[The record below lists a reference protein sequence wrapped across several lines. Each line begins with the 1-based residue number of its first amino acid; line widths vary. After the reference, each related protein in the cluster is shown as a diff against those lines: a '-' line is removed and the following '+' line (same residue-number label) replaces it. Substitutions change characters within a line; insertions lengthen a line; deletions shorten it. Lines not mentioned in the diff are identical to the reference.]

1 MTPRKGPFWDA
12 VGASLV
18 DVGGENKPCLLE
30 LWRQGVAYGRAVEK
44 AKAYRCAANQID
56 SGATANDLRAIADGV
71 LGVGIDESRDAGQTG
86 PCARAQVTPAN
97 SDADCAC
104 CDSVP
109 TPNVGAQG
117 RAGCGVSPGAEG
129 WAGINTYSTM
139 LSAAGGERPS
149 SRRPSRWNWIAKSS
163 SFSVSSTVA
172 PVATQPGRSGT
183 YPEKLL
189 SAFSITIA

>member
-109 TPNVGAQG
+109 TPN
-117 RAGCGVSPGAEG
+117 
-129 WAGINTYSTM
+129 
-139 LSAAGGERPS
+139 
-149 SRRPSRWNWIAKSS
+149 
-163 SFSVSSTVA
+163 SVIDRI
-172 PVATQPGRSGT
+172 G
-183 YPEKLL
+183 K
-189 SAFSITIA
+189 

>member
-56 SGATANDLRAIADGV
+56 SGATTNDLRAIADGV

-86 PCARAQVTPAN
+86 PCARAQATPAN
-97 SDADCAC
+97 SD
-104 CDSVP
+104 SVP
-109 TPNVGAQG
+109 TPKAK
-117 RAGCGVSPGAEG
+117 
-129 WAGINTYSTM
+129 
-139 LSAAGGERPS
+139 LSGSEAVRVEC
-149 SRRPSRWNWIAKSS
+149 
-163 SFSVSSTVA
+163 SVMQQT
-172 PVATQPGRSGT
+172 TNKET
-183 YPEKLL
+183 
-189 SAFSITIA
+189 T